1 MDLPAPNTAVEAPQP
16 PAVLEEPQ
24 AGGNYLR
31 DPLTG
36 ALSRNPDHPLP
47 EILE

>member
-1 MDLPAPNTAVEAPQP
+1 MDLPVTNTPAGAPQP

-24 AGGNYLR
+24 SGGHYLR
-31 DPLTG
+31 DPVTG